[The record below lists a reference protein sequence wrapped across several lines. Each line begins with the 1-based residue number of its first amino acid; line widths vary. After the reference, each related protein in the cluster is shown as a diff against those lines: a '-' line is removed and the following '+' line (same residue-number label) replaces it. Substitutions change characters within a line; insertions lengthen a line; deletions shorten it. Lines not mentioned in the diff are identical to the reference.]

1 MSLCYV
7 NLTKSVPFLLKF
19 VICLLLKISIS
30 MASFSCLFR
39 RFPNYY
45 YSLTYNIPGGGVV
58 QILMIDTVL
67 LCGNT
72 GADYLHDQPHGPQ
85 DLGAADDQ
93 LAWITQNMK
102 SSRYLVVFLIHIY
115 LWYMRNAFKWTYYM
129 YVFDVCKLPLRT
141 LRIKEIAYFLE
152 CLTIL
157 MKILVLITTQ
167 IMEKQKYTHTSNKM
181 RDHGIQMLCFPTN
194 MNL

>member
-7 NLTKSVPFLLKF
+7 NLTKSAPFLLKF

-102 SSRYLVVFLIHIY
+102 SSRYLVVFLILIY
-115 LWYMRNAFKWTYYM
+115 IWYMWNAFKWTYYM
-129 YVFDVCKLPLRT
+129 YVFHVCKLPLRT
-141 LRIKEIAYFLE
+141 LKIKELHIFWSASLF
-152 CLTIL
+152 CWSIL
-157 MKILVLITTQ
+157 
-167 IMEKQKYTHTSNKM
+167 
-181 RDHGIQMLCFPTN
+181 FW
-194 MNL
+194 

>member
-7 NLTKSVPFLLKF
+7 NFTKSVPFWVTF
-19 VICLLLKISIS
+19 VICLLLKISIP
-30 MASFSCLFR
+30 MASFSCLCR

-102 SSRYLVVFLIHIY
+102 SSRYLVVFLILIY
-115 LWYMRNAFKWTYYM
+115 IWYMWNAFKWTYYM
-129 YVFDVCKLPLRT
+129 YVFHVCKLPLRT
-141 LRIKEIAYFLE
+141 LKIKELHIFWSASLF
-152 CLTIL
+152 CWSIL
-157 MKILVLITTQ
+157 
-167 IMEKQKYTHTSNKM
+167 
-181 RDHGIQMLCFPTN
+181 FW
-194 MNL
+194 